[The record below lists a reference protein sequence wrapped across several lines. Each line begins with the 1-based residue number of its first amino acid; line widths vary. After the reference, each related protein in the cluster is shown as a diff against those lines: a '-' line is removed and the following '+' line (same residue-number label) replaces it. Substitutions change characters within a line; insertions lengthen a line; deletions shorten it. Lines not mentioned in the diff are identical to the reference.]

1 MRRVRIYVH
10 DVVTHTVVEKQD
22 EKNVSMIDN
31 IRTKRKT

>member
-10 DVVTHTVVEKQD
+10 NVVTYTVVEKQD

-31 IRTKRKT
+31 VRMKRKT